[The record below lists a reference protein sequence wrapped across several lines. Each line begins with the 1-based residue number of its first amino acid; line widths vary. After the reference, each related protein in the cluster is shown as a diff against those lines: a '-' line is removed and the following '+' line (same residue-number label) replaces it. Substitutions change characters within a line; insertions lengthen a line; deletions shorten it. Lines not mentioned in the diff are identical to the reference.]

1 MPPRVTNI
9 HSRSGHRT
17 EEPFI
22 KSWDN
27 ETSTTIDKTLLAV
40 TIEKKNMHFLFGK
53 YFVKFQKD
61 VTSINVAAFTEN
73 KYPKSPT
80 TNKNKYPKTVIRK

>member
-1 MPPRVTNI
+1 
-9 HSRSGHRT
+9 
-17 EEPFI
+17 
-22 KSWDN
+22 
-27 ETSTTIDKTLLAV
+27 
-40 TIEKKNMHFLFGK
+40 MHFLFGK

-73 KYPKSPT
+73 KYPSSPT